1 MDDEYT
7 DEGRGECFESRRKWD
22 NKNPF
27 VSLKRM
33 ITTKLPVG
41 QLGVLKPLV
50 VGSGSMCH
58 VTTTASQLPTRD
70 NLESLRLS
78 HNTTMNENVL
88 NRYNEQRVG

>member
-22 NKNPF
+22 NKKPF
-27 VSLKRM
+27 VSLKR

-50 VGSGSMCH
+50 VGSGSLFH

-70 NLESLRLS
+70 NLESLQLP

-88 NRYNEQRVG
+88 NRYKEQRGG

>member
-27 VSLKRM
+27 VSLKR

-50 VGSGSMCH
+50 VGSGSLFH

-70 NLESLRLS
+70 NLESLQLP

-88 NRYNEQRVG
+88 NRYKEQRGG

>member
-7 DEGRGECFESRRKWD
+7 DDGHGECFESRRKWD

-27 VSLKRM
+27 VSLKR

-50 VGSGSMCH
+50 VGSGSLFH

-70 NLESLRLS
+70 NLESLQLP

-88 NRYNEQRVG
+88 NRYKE

>member
-27 VSLKRM
+27 VSLKR

-41 QLGVLKPLV
+41 
-50 VGSGSMCH
+50 
-58 VTTTASQLPTRD
+58 
-70 NLESLRLS
+70 
-78 HNTTMNENVL
+78 
-88 NRYNEQRVG
+88 

>member
-7 DEGRGECFESRRKWD
+7 DEGRGEWFEFRRKWD

-41 QLGVLKPLV
+41 QLGVLQPLV
-50 VGSGSMCH
+50 VGSGSLFH
-58 VTTTASQLPTRD
+58 VTTTASYLPTRD
-70 NLESLRLS
+70 NLESLRLP
-78 HNTTMNENVL
+78 HNITMNENVL
-88 NRYNEQRVG
+88 NRYNE

>member
-27 VSLKRM
+27 VSLKR

-41 QLGVLKPLV
+41 QLGVLKPFV
-50 VGSGSMCH
+50 VGSGSLFH

>member
-27 VSLKRM
+27 VSLKR

-50 VGSGSMCH
+50 VGSGSLFH

-88 NRYNEQRVG
+88 NRYNEQRGG

>member
-7 DEGRGECFESRRKWD
+7 DEGRGECFEYRRKWD

-27 VSLKRM
+27 VSLKR

-50 VGSGSMCH
+50 VGSGSLFH

-70 NLESLRLS
+70 NLESLRLP

-88 NRYNEQRVG
+88 NRYNEQRGG